1 MSIFVIAIVSF
12 LSGFVASLGLGGGM
26 VLIIYLAI
34 FTGIGQLEAQGINLI
49 FFIPI
54 AVISIILHTKSKL
67 IIWKKIIPSIITG
80 VIFALIFSFIAS
92 MLGSDILSKIFSVF
106 IIIIGIKELIKKTDK
121 KTKAEHK

>member
-1 MSIFVIAIVSF
+1 MSIFVIAVVSF

-34 FTGIGQLEAQGINLI
+34 FAGMGQLEAQGINLI

-80 VIFALIFSFIAS
+80 TISALLFSVIAS

-106 IIIIGIKELIKKTDK
+106 IIIIGIRELIKKTDK
-121 KTKAEHK
+121 KSNAQHK

>member
-12 LSGFVASLGLGGGM
+12 LTGLVASLGLGGGM

-34 FTGIGQLEAQGINLI
+34 FTGMGQLEAQGINLI

-54 AVISIILHTKSKL
+54 ALISIILHTKSKL

-80 VIFALIFSFIAS
+80 IVFALIFSFVAS
-92 MLGSDILSKIFSVF
+92 ILGSEILSKIFSIF
-106 IIIIGIKELIKKTDK
+106 IIIIGIKELIKKSDK
-121 KTKAEHK
+121 QNKAEEK